1 MVPVLY
7 DGSMNVGYITGKIS
21 SLYREAVDRHD
32 SAGEPLWVHGRVRE
46 DEDDGGLNVEMWCL
60 RPDDL

>member
-1 MVPVLY
+1 MVQVLY

-32 SAGEPLWVHGRVRE
+32 SAAACDHLAWPHFGDRSA
-46 DEDDGGLNVEMWCL
+46 
-60 RPDDL
+60 